1 MIRLPV
7 KNSDENYYPGKLVCV
22 GRNYREHAEELGN
35 VVPEAPLLFLKPASA
50 VIFSGDKIIH
60 PAYSDNL
67 HYELELVLLIGKD
80 IADANDAEADVALA
94 GYGVGLDMT
103 LRDLQAEEKKLGH
116 PWTLSK
122 CFDTSAVLSD
132 FVLRK
137 DYQLT
142 LDENIILKVN
152 GVVKQ
157 NSPLNKMIFKP
168 VELIKYIS
176 SRLRLEK
183 GDLIFTGT
191 PAGVGRVIRGD
202 KLEGE
207 ITNVAGLYTEIA

>member
-1 MIRLPV
+1 MIQLKVR
-7 KNSDENYYPGKLVCV
+7 NSAENFYPGKLVCV

-35 VVPEAPLLFLKPASA
+35 VVPESPLLFLKPSSSI
-50 VIFSGDKIIH
+50 IFSGEKIVH
-60 PAYSDNL
+60 PAYSEDL
-67 HYELELVLLIGKD
+67 HFELELVLLIGKD
-80 IADANDAEADVALA
+80 LKNTDEKEADEALI

-103 LRDLQAEEKKLGH
+103 LRDIQSEEKKKGH

-122 CFDTSAVLSD
+122 CFDTSAVLSE
-132 FVLRK
+132 FILRDK
-137 DYQLT
+137 YELS
-142 LDENIILKVN
+142 LNENIILKVN
-152 GVVKQ
+152 GEVRQ
-157 NSPLNKMIFKP
+157 NAFLNKMIFKP

-202 KLEGE
+202 KLRGE
-207 ITNVAGLYTEIA
+207 ITNIASLEAEVI